1 MLGLAL
7 PLSIGDFNLHAHY
20 RPVPAIQRQMT
31 VVEGGML
38 PCFGGS
44 GTGGVESVHFVM
56 SRQGY
61 SPFAILKVESATT
74 QDTYAPYTDL
84 MKEVKAGFGRTMSHL
99 PAVFGVSRQT
109 LYNWLNGEIPKE
121 QHQGKLVQLAAAAR
135 VFSEAGFKPT
145 ALSLD
150 RAVTQG
156 KSFLELI
163 GQGEDGKE
171 TAERLVRIEKRG
183 AAARQKIDALLG
195 DRALSRP
202 NVEDMGRAIFDED
215 A

>member
-1 MLGLAL
+1 MLGFTV
-7 PLSIGDFNLHAHY
+7 PVGDINAHAHY
-20 RPVPAIQRQMT
+20 RPVPAIYRRAT
-31 VVEGGML
+31 VAEGGPL

-44 GTGGVESVHFVM
+44 GTGGVEDWQFAN

-61 SPFAILKVESATT
+61 SPYAILKVQLAAA
-74 QDTYAPYTDL
+74 QDAYAPYTNL

-109 LYNWLNGEIPKE
+109 LYNWLNGETPKE

-135 VFSEAGFKPT
+135 LFTEAGFKPT

-150 RAVTQG
+150 RIVAQG
-156 KSFLELI
+156 KSFVELI
-163 GQGEDGKE
+163 GQGADGKE

-183 AAARQKIDALLG
+183 AAAREKLDALLG
-195 DRALSRP
+195 DRTPSRP
-202 NVEDMGRAIFDED
+202 DVANMGRPALNED
-215 A
+215 V

>member
-1 MLGLAL
+1 MLSLA
-7 PLSIGDFNLHAHY
+7 IVAATNFNPRAY
-20 RPVPAIQRQMT
+20 YKPTPAIYQQA
-31 VVEGGML
+31 VVAEGGPL

-44 GTGGVESVHFVM
+44 GTGGIEDWKFAN

-61 SPFAILKVESATT
+61 SPYVILKIGPQAT

-84 MKEVKAGFGRTMSHL
+84 MKEVKTGFGRTMSHL

-109 LYNWLNGEIPKE
+109 LYNWLNGETPKE

-135 VFSEAGFKPT
+135 VFTGAGFKPT

-150 RAVTQG
+150 RTVAQG
-156 KSFLELI
+156 KSFVELI
-163 GQGEDGKE
+163 GQGADGKE

-183 AAARQKIDALLG
+183 AIARGKLDALLG
-195 DRALSRP
+195 DRTPSRP
-202 NVEDMGRAIFDED
+202 DVADMGRPALNEGV
-215 A
+215 